1 MKNQGGTLEENI
13 NALQRIIEQDN
24 NGSEELTQEARAII
38 AKALS
43 TAKKG
48 DGSLYYEEIINEI
61 QKEKN
66 KGKAT
71 SSTMDMKQE
80 EMANA
85 MIGNVR
91 TVKIN
96 INGEEKLVPLTTKN
110 KAILKA
116 EGIAIP
122 DIEQEPTAGDGSVM
136 EQVVSETDTKK
147 ITPQDAGLEAD
158 SNFFTSLDSVKAILP
173 NDMSGK
179 EIKEK
184 YNVDFPINDNTIY
197 KPTI

>member
-1 MKNQGGTLEENI
+1 
-13 NALQRIIEQDN
+13 
-24 NGSEELTQEARAII
+24 
-38 AKALS
+38 
-43 TAKKG
+43 
-48 DGSLYYEEIINEI
+48 
-61 QKEKN
+61 
-66 KGKAT
+66 
-71 SSTMDMKQE
+71 
-80 EMANA
+80 
-85 MIGNVR
+85 
-91 TVKIN
+91 
-96 INGEEKLVPLTTKN
+96 
-110 KAILKA
+110 
-116 EGIAIP
+116 
-122 DIEQEPTAGDGSVM
+122 M

>member
-1 MKNQGGTLEENI
+1 MK
-13 NALQRIIEQDN
+13 
-24 NGSEELTQEARAII
+24 
-38 AKALS
+38 
-43 TAKKG
+43 
-48 DGSLYYEEIINEI
+48 
-61 QKEKN
+61 QKEMEN
-66 KGKAT
+66 LT
-71 SSTMDMKQE
+71 
-80 EMANA
+80 
-85 MIGNVR
+85 IGNVR
-91 TVKIN
+91 QVKVN
-96 INGEEKLVPLTTKN
+96 INGKEQIVPLTTKN

-116 EGIAIP
+116 NNITIP

>member
-1 MKNQGGTLEENI
+1 MPVVE
-13 NALQRIIEQDN
+13 
-24 NGSEELTQEARAII
+24 
-38 AKALS
+38 
-43 TAKKG
+43 
-48 DGSLYYEEIINEI
+48 
-61 QKEKN
+61 KEKN

-85 MIGNVR
+85 MMIGNVR

-122 DIEQEPTAGDGSVM
+122 DIKQEPTAGDGSVM